1 MFYPEWDLSRRLKNS
16 HFKTNHMNRKEYIL
30 KHFGKMTM
38 RVMGENLNI
47 PLSTVKYTINKLRKE
62 GHNLP
67 RKIKKQRAKVYVA
80 PKRKE
85 IIFKTLEI
93 DFSQHRYERRD
104 SRTWVLK
111 KVA

>member
-1 MFYPEWDLSRRLKNS
+1 
-16 HFKTNHMNRKEYIL
+16 MNRNEYIL

-38 RVMGENLNI
+38 SVMGENLNI
-47 PLSTVKYTINKLRKE
+47 PLSTVKYTIKKLRKE

-67 RKIKKQRAKVYVA
+67 RKIKKKKRDKVYIA

-85 IIFKTLEI
+85 KTFKTREI

-104 SRTWVLK
+104 SRTWILK